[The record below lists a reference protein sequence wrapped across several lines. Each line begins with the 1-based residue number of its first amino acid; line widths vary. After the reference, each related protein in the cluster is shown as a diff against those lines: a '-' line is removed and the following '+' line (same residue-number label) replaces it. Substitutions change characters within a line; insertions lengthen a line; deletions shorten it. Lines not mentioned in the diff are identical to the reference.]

1 MSQLAGAMAGGD
13 HPTVGVGLT
22 KPQQAALARLLYA
35 VRQPSGMAVLCGPG
49 GTGVTT
55 VLTQLSENCVAVAAG
70 VVRLSGRNLDH
81 NLMVRAPLRAS
92 CDGRPAT
99 PQVVLLDDAHLVD
112 AAALADLVAAL
123 RAESETQSIVLA
135 GRGRLLTLVAREQDL
150 QQQVLLRAVLPPW
163 TPAETE
169 AYVCDRLTTTGVGGW
184 AAAVPLTVHEIA
196 AGIPRMVQRLV
207 ESVLLVAV
215 THPDHTLSC
224 DDVERMYERLSLA
237 AA

>member
-1 MSQLAGAMAGGD
+1 MSQLAGALAGGD

-22 KPQQAALARLLYA
+22 EPQQAALARLLYA
-35 VRQPSGMAVLCGPG
+35 VRQPGGMAVLCGPG

-81 NLMVRAPLRAS
+81 HWMAPAPQGAS

-112 AAALADLVAAL
+112 AAALTDLVAAL

-184 AAAVPLTVHEIA
+184 AAGVPLTVHEIA

-224 DDVERMYERLSLA
+224 DDVERLYERLSLA

>member
-1 MSQLAGAMAGGD
+1 MSQLGALASGGD
-13 HPTVGVGLT
+13 PTVGVDLT

-35 VRQPSGMAVLCGPG
+35 VRQPGGMAVLCGPG

-55 VLTQLSENCVAVAAG
+55 LLTQLSEDLLAAG
-70 VVRLSGRNLDH
+70 SSVVRLSCRDFKH
-81 NLMVRAPLRAS
+81 NLTPQAPAFVRG
-92 CDGRPAT
+92 GRPAAH
-99 PQVVLLDDAHLVD
+99 QVFLLDDAHLVD
-112 AAALADLVAAL
+112 AAALADLVAGL
-123 RAESETQSIVLA
+123 QAESEARGIVLA
-135 GRGRLLTLVAREQDL
+135 GRGRLLTLIAREQDL
-150 QQQVLLRAVLPPW
+150 QQQVLLRAVVPPW
-163 TPAETE
+163 TPSETE

-224 DDVERMYERLSLA
+224 DDVERMDERLSLA